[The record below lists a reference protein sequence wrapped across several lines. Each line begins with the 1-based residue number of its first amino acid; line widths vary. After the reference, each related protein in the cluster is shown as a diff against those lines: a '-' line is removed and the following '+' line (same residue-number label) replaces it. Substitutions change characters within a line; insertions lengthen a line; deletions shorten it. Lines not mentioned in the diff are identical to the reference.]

1 LINRVVLALV
11 FVIVLLASLAEII
24 FEGFSLKTILL
35 LLATII
41 VIGFLWM
48 SPKKRD

>member
-1 LINRVVLALV
+1 MNRVVLALV

-35 LLATII
+35 LAATII
-41 VIGFLWM
+41 IVAFLWKM
-48 SPKKRD
+48 PEKKD